1 MSLSLSTPSP
11 LEHAIAEAQSSGNF
25 KNFWQL
31 FLQSRFEVALE
42 KERTSHADALQFLL
56 RETPKKPY
64 RSVQIAEDILTLD
77 QYHRGAYCESLTG
90 SEIIQLMPEEHG
102 LAVLLNS
109 RMMSISPERAE
120 ALRKSQRAVRQV
132 TQATPVPDK
141 VSPLAA
147 PVSVPQQVLDKP
159 LAVEASSLPT
169 PLVGDISSLKPR
181 QVSVPELGLDM
192 FIPGAWQSNLLS
204 RRIKIS
210 DPEFGTQIDARGRTN
225 NGISLSQWRAMKL
238 AELKQDYPQLQ
249 ECSDITTLQ
258 QGEWSGLIQASAQE
272 LQGRLGDDE
281 FVSKLMLCCYHLDD
295 MLVAIVIRAPEPVF
309 EAQRPIYKWMS
320 TRLTILPPLDLPA
333 SAMEEE
339 TEKFRYFSFSSKG
352 RVGRIE
358 FFIQSLLCWLPPILA
373 GLACVALNLSEL
385 LSAIIVSVLLLLAT
399 IMPIVRRLH
408 DLGINGKWVWMGPA
422 LCVIALAS
430 SKGSNGYGLVFMLV
444 NLLYLL
450 SYLALFLV
458 PGSKEANEYGL
469 PPGKPGMAAKVG
481 LIFVLILVGVGV
493 KMQSK
498 LYRDYVEKSKTSAQQ
513 PTQENYPVQH

>member
-1 MSLSLSTPSP
+1 
-11 LEHAIAEAQSSGNF
+11 
-25 KNFWQL
+25 
-31 FLQSRFEVALE
+31 
-42 KERTSHADALQFLL
+42 
-56 RETPKKPY
+56 
-64 RSVQIAEDILTLD
+64 
-77 QYHRGAYCESLTG
+77 
-90 SEIIQLMPEEHG
+90 
-102 LAVLLNS
+102 
-109 RMMSISPERAE
+109 
-120 ALRKSQRAVRQV
+120 
-132 TQATPVPDK
+132 
-141 VSPLAA
+141 
-147 PVSVPQQVLDKP
+147 
-159 LAVEASSLPT
+159 
-169 PLVGDISSLKPR
+169 
-181 QVSVPELGLDM
+181 
-192 FIPGAWQSNLLS
+192 
-204 RRIKIS
+204 
-210 DPEFGTQIDARGRTN
+210 
-225 NGISLSQWRAMKL
+225 MKL

-249 ECSDITTLQ
+249 ECSDVTTLQ

-309 EAQRPIYKWMS
+309 EAQRPIYKWLS

-358 FFIQSLLCWLPPILA
+358 FLIQSLLCWLPPIAA
-373 GLACVALNLSEL
+373 GLTCVALNLSEIF
-385 LSAIIVSVLLLLAT
+385 SAIIVVVLLLLAT

-408 DLGINGKWVWMGPA
+408 DLGINGKWVWLGPA

-458 PGSKEANEYGL
+458 PGSKDANEYGL

-481 LIFVLILVGVGV
+481 LIFVLILLVVGA

-498 LYRDYVEKSKTSAQQ
+498 LYRDYVEKSKASTQQ
-513 PTQENYPVQH
+513 PTQEDYPVQH